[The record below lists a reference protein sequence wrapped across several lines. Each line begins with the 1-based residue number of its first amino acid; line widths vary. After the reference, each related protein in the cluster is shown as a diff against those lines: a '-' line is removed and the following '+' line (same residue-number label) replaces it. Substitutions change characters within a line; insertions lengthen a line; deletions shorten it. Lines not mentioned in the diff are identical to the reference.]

1 MAVWGQTNYY
11 AANGT
16 EYAVV
21 GSLPGDQVF
30 PDVALN
36 SSGGF
41 VVWEDNATDG
51 SGWGVSAQRLD
62 STLSG
67 TLSIF
72 RVNAQGANDQENPRV
87 AMLKNGGAVFVWQ
100 GGQKGFQ
107 HIYARFLTP
116 TNTWLTTND
125 VMVNAGSFTNVSYT
139 TNTVTTITTNYNR
152 GKITGYA
159 TNTTVTVTTN
169 TSANAIRFQVNP
181 AVAVL
186 NNSNVV
192 VVWASFDQVSSGSM
206 QDVYGQ
212 ILSPAGQAIGGE
224 FSINQFFPFNQRTPA
239 VAALANGGFVVTWIS
254 EQERVPAPN
263 LGTNSLNSPN
273 PVEYTAATAVTPSVD
288 VMARLYNNGGVAQS
302 GEILVNTDSNP
313 CANPSVAAA
322 ADGGFMVAW
331 GARDM
336 TTYTNGWDVY
346 ARSFSSAGVGGA
358 AAVRVNS
365 YIPGNQYAP
374 RISAIGT
381 DYLVVWT
388 SLGQDG
394 SREGVYGKFMHE
406 GGSLVGGEFRVNTTT
421 ISQQMEP
428 TVASDGTAQFLVVWT
443 SYTVGPYSFDL
454 FAQRYANVSAILAP
468 IDAVYVYAPFVV
480 SNGVYQPQ
488 LVVSW
493 PVLQGISVANYEVYV
508 DGAASPM
515 ALTTSN
521 SWTMTAANGLTKS
534 STHSFQMDYV
544 TTDGRRSPLSPSAS
558 GTTWGSGNY
567 YGIPF
572 EWMEEYYGDSS
583 ANWPAN
589 VNAPLVPGGPTLMQV
604 FLSGGNPLDSST
616 WLKTALT
623 QTGEGMFLGW
633 NTQPGFTYQVQVT
646 TDFMSWS
653 NVGTPWFA
661 PGTTNSIRVGG
672 GAAGYYRVLLVR

>member
-1 MAVWGQTNYY
+1 
-11 AANGT
+11 
-16 EYAVV
+16 
-21 GSLPGDQVF
+21 
-30 PDVALN
+30 
-36 SSGGF
+36 
-41 VVWEDNATDG
+41 
-51 SGWGVSAQRLD
+51 
-62 STLSG
+62 
-67 TLSIF
+67 
-72 RVNAQGANDQENPRV
+72 
-87 AMLKNGGAVFVWQ
+87 
-100 GGQKGFQ
+100 
-107 HIYARFLTP
+107 
-116 TNTWLTTND
+116 
-125 VMVNAGSFTNVSYT
+125 MVNAGSFTNVSYT

-169 TSANAIRFQVNP
+169 TSANAIHFQINP

-186 NNSNVV
+186 NNSNVA
-192 VVWASFDQVSSGSM
+192 VVWASFNQVSSGSM

-212 ILSPAGQAIGGE
+212 ILSPTGQKIGGE
-224 FSINQFFPFNQRTPA
+224 FLINQFISYNQRTPA

-254 EQERVPAPN
+254 EQQRVLAPN

-273 PVEYTAATAVTPSVD
+273 PVEYTPATAVTPSVD
-288 VMARLYNNGGVAQS
+288 VYARFYNNSGMAQ
-302 GEILVNTDSNP
+302 GTNFLVNTDNNP
-313 CANPSVAAA
+313 CSNPSVAAA
-322 ADGGFMVAW
+322 SDGGFMVVW
-331 GARDM
+331 GGRDM
-336 TTYTNGWDVY
+336 TVVTNGWDIY
-346 ARSFSSAGVGGA
+346 ARSFSGVGVGGT
-358 AAVRVNS
+358 AVRVNS
-365 YIPGNQYAP
+365 YIYGNQYAP

-394 SREGVYGKFMHE
+394 SREGVYGRFIHE
-406 GGSLVGGEFRVNTTT
+406 GGPLVGGEFRVNTTT
-421 ISQQMEP
+421 ISQQMQP
-428 TVASDGTAQFLVVWT
+428 VVAADGINQFLVVWT

-480 SNGVYQPQ
+480 SNGIYQPQ
-488 LVVSW
+488 LLVSW
-493 PVLQGISVANYEVYV
+493 PSLQGISVANFEVYV

-521 SWTMTAANGLTKS
+521 SWTMTAANGLAKS
-534 STHSFQMDYV
+534 STHSFQVDYV
-544 TTDGRRSPLSPSAS
+544 TTDGRRSPLSPSVS
-558 GTTWGSGNY
+558 GTTWSGVNY

-572 EWMEEYYGDSS
+572 EWMVEYYGDSS

-604 FLSGGNPLDSST
+604 FLSGGNPKDSST

-623 QTGEGMFLGW
+623 QTSEGMFLGW

-653 NVGTPWFA
+653 NVGAPWFA

-672 GAAGYYRVLLVR
+672 GSAGYYRVLLVR